1 MRTIGV
7 ALTKAGSIASFACV
21 IHCALTPI
29 AVLALPF
36 FATLSWGGSDL
47 FLSAMLAET
56 TEWVFL
62 ALMIVLTGA
71 SLLLTYPLHRNVRP
85 MLVSSFGLGL
95 VILARNVT
103 DHGGM
108 NEVTLE
114 LTGAGFI
121 TWAAVWNRRICHCLE
136 CHT

>member
-1 MRTIGV
+1 MSTVGV
-7 ALTKAGSIASFACV
+7 TLTKAGSIVSFGCV

-62 ALMIVLTGA
+62 TLMIALTGV
-71 SLLLTYPLHRNVRP
+71 SLLLTYPMHRNVRP

-95 VILARNVT
+95 LILAHTLTN
-103 DHGGM
+103 HGGV

-121 TWAAVWNRRICHCLE
+121 TWAAVWNRRICHCLA

>member
-1 MRTIGV
+1 MQTIGV

-62 ALMIVLTGA
+62 ALMIVLTGV

-85 MLVSSFGLGL
+85 MLVSAFGLAL
-95 VILARNVT
+95 VILARVMT
-103 DHGGM
+103 EHGVV

-114 LTGAGFI
+114 LTGASFI
-121 TWAAVWNRRICHCLE
+121 TWAAVWNRRICSCLS